1 MKLIID
7 IIYIEKHFSV
17 IRITENCKLNAPKTK
32 KQTQG
37 HELYSKNYSQVNFD
51 ISWNYTHVTFCNAV
65 SLYYVMSKMIG
76 GLSLLCRGIFMTLT
90 NICHVAFCKNSK
102 QLLAVKNKNKTEAN
116 KGIIKG

>member
-51 ISWNYTHVTFCNAV
+51 IS
-65 SLYYVMSKMIG
+65 
-76 GLSLLCRGIFMTLT
+76 
-90 NICHVAFCKNSK
+90 
-102 QLLAVKNKNKTEAN
+102 
-116 KGIIKG
+116 